1 MQAFLSIKEVCRQLH
16 VSRETLRRWE
26 KARWFPQRV
35 SFTQHRRG
43 RKGYLVSEVQG
54 WIEARQA
61 AREEPA
67 RSS

>member
-1 MQAFLSIKEVCRQLH
+1 MQAFLSIKEVCRLLH

-35 SFTQHRRG
+35 SFTQHRMG
-43 RKGYLVSEVQG
+43 RKGYLTSEVQG

-61 AREEPA
+61 SREEPA